1 MENDNELKNLAKLAK
16 LERQIKTGQEKIK
29 SAYIKKFAPPKKR
42 AKREYAHFPARD
54 NDGRL
59 IRHPGR
65 KRKFAEIDQNKGT
78 CTTNLIYKRIKV
90 FFAFNLYPLNH
101 VFRINT
107 HVEVIVFVINL
118 FFLSHYFGNYRGG

>member
-65 KRKFAEIDQNKGT
+65 KRKFAEIDQNKEEG
-78 CTTNLIYKRIKV
+78 NLTQNDEFSV
-90 FFAFNLYPLNH
+90 QQDGLMSM
-101 VFRINT
+101 INAN
-107 HVEVIVFVINL
+107 VSKSCIMY
-118 FFLSHYFGNYRGG
+118 S

>member
-1 MENDNELKNLAKLAK
+1 MENDNNSKNLAKLAK
-16 LERQIKTGQEKIK
+16 LQKQLKTDQEKLK
-29 SAYIKKFAPPKKR
+29 TCIKKLAPPKKK

-54 NDGRL
+54 DDGRL

-78 CTTNLIYKRIKV
+78 TNLICKRIKV

-101 VFRINT
+101 VFRI
-107 HVEVIVFVINL
+107 
-118 FFLSHYFGNYRGG
+118 YM